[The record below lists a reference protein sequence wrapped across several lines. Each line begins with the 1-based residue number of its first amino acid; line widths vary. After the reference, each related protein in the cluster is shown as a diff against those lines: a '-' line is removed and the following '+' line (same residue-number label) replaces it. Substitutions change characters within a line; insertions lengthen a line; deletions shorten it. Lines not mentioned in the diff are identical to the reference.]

1 MNKNLNKLKPLF
13 TCLTIYFWLIY
24 LAHPEE
30 IKVFVRENISSA
42 NFVKIGADNVLYL
55 RFLATD
61 IEEIFQKT
69 MKERIGIDLMR
80 NGALENQIGAMVL
93 KRIFLS
99 SDKGQA
105 CEKALIKSGEDPSN
119 DELVLIEI
127 KFQCESLNFIYDPRE
142 LLTTHSQ
149 RSWQIIIVSEGS
161 DQKEYFVSSESPP
174 LNIKRSD

>member
-1 MNKNLNKLKPLF
+1 
-13 TCLTIYFWLIY
+13 
-24 LAHPEE
+24 
-30 IKVFVRENISSA
+30 
-42 NFVKIGADNVLYL
+42 
-55 RFLATD
+55 
-61 IEEIFQKT
+61 

-99 SDKGQA
+99 SDKSQA

-161 DQKEYFVSSESPP
+161 DQKEYFEGNAFYCDPENVDSIRDAILKAYETPFNEEFKKHIATFYNWEQTAEQTKQCYLQL
-174 LNIKRSD
+174 LNR